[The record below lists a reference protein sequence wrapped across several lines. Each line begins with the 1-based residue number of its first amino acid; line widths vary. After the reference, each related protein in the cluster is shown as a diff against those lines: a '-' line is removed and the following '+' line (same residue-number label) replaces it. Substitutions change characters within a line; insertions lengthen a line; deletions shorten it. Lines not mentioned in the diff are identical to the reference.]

1 MFFGSFFDEI
11 TALASIYKIRE
22 RGHRII
28 GVVST
33 HQKFRIHQV
42 KMFQKDKQKN
52 PHYLT
57 IAGICNKLLVFTFL
71 LERLPLRKL
80 QLRELLELLVLLRE
94 LLSLNDECEWPS
106 SWS

>member
-22 RGHRII
+22 RDYRII
-28 GVVST
+28 GVVSS

-71 LERLPLRKL
+71 LERLPLREL
-80 QLRELLELLVLLRE
+80 QLRELPQLLVLLRE
-94 LLSLNDECEWPS
+94 LLS
-106 SWS
+106 